1 MTLRSMIV
9 DDEPLARRRLR
20 TLLRAEPQIE
30 VIGEADDGPNA
41 VRAIRDRSPDLLFL
55 DVQMPGLDGF
65 EVLEEIGVERAP
77 AVIFVT
83 AYDQYALKAFDAHA
97 VDYLL
102 KPFDRGRLREAV
114 RRAVRLATSDDAE
127 ERLRSLLADAL
138 GNRPLRRIMV
148 KAAGRIYFVSADEID
163 WLEAAGHYA
172 ELHVGQRSHLVRDT
186 IAHLASRLDGTRFA
200 RIARGTIIRLDQIRE
215 LQPGFH
221 GDMDVVLKSGV
232 TLRASRTYTAALR
245 ARLDAGG

>member
-1 MTLRSMIV
+1 MTLRSLIV

-30 VIGEADDGPNA
+30 VIGEADDGPEA
-41 VRAIRDRSPDLLFL
+41 VRAVRERSPDLLFL

-83 AYDQYALKAFDAHA
+83 AYDQYALRAFDAHA

-114 RRAVRLATSDDAE
+114 RRAVRLAASDDVQ

-138 GNRPLRRIMV
+138 AHRPLRRLMV
-148 KAAGRIYFVSADEID
+148 KSAGRIYFVSTDEID
-163 WLEAAGHYA
+163 WLEAAGHYV
-172 ELHVGQRSHLVRDT
+172 ELHAGPHSHLVRDT
-186 IAHLASRLDGTRFA
+186 IANLASRLDGAQFA
-200 RIARGTIIRLDQIRE
+200 RVARGAIVRLDQIRE

-221 GDMDVVLKSGV
+221 GDMDVVLKTGA
-232 TLRASRTYTAALR
+232 TLRASRTYAAALR
-245 ARLDAGG
+245 ARLDPGG